1 MTYPTIFANLA
12 AGNEPLSLFDT
23 MFNVVGQQGS
33 IPCTATGT
41 NAISLVSQTNYYVGA
56 SYTDGQLV
64 AWQAANTSGGAVTM
78 QWSGLGFVN
87 YYNSSGVQANA
98 GDIVS
103 GTNYLSI
110 FRSNLN
116 SNAGGFITV
125 NSAISNVANTVQGS
139 YKNLFIS
146 VNGNSTVVPTADAIV
161 LQNAGGGTARVT
173 SFAPGNCTTATTG
186 ANALDAGSV
195 ATSTWYALYAI
206 FNATTV
212 TSASLLSTSFT
223 SPALPSGY
231 TYFARIGAVRT
242 DGSSNLLRVNQRGPR
257 AQYIVGSNPANA
269 LTVANGTAGTYSLT
283 SPTLV
288 AISFANFIPP
298 TAREIHIAVNTN
310 LNSAGLTSVEL
321 APNTGWGGANNG
333 PFGSNLN
340 TYPILINGPT
350 FGICMPTTLLVETST
365 TAGAAW
371 ASVGAAGGA
380 VIIMGWTDQ
389 LP

>member
-1 MTYPTIFANLA
+1 MTYPTLFANLA

-56 SYTDGQLV
+56 AYTDGQLV
-64 AWQAANTSGGAVTM
+64 AWQAANTSSGAVTM

-87 YYNSSGVQANA
+87 YYNSSGVQAQS

-139 YKNLFIS
+139 YKNLFNT

-161 LQNAGGGTARVT
+161 LQNALGGTARIT

-186 ANALDAGSV
+186 ANALDAGTV
-195 ATSTWYALYAI
+195 AINTWYALYAI

-212 TSASLLSTSFT
+212 TQASLLSTSFT
-223 SPALPSGY
+223 SPTLPSGY
-231 TYFARIGAVRT
+231 TYFSRIGAFVT
-242 DGSSNLLRVNQRGPR
+242 DGSSNLKRINQRGPR
-257 AQYIVGSNPANA
+257 AQYIIGSNPAQTV
-269 LTVANGTAGTYSLT
+269 TVANATAGTYSTT

-288 AISFANFIPP
+288 AVSFASVIPP
-298 TAREIHIAVNTN
+298 TAREIHVMGNGSYLGGAASGIEV
-310 LNSAGLTSVEL
+310 

-333 PFGSNLN
+333 PIGSNGN
-340 TYPILINGPT
+340 TYPIWIQSGSLT
-350 FGICMPTTLLVETST
+350 SASASFLVEVST
-365 TAGAAW
+365 TAGTAW
-371 ASVGAAGGA
+371 ASAGIGGA
-380 VIIMGWTDQ
+380 LAILGWTDQ